1 MRLTAC
7 RSCFGSCGG
16 IIDRGCRHR
25 KANGRFLLLGGA
37 MDLLKQSGESL
48 AGRISSHE
56 LGPVDVLEIDPVSL
70 ETLSVK
76 GGFPRSFL
84 AESDES
90 SPLRRRNFDSNYL
103 GRDIS
108 QSGPRLH
115 SETLR

>member
-1 MRLTAC
+1 MDAF
-7 RSCFGSCGG
+7 SCW
-16 IIDRGCRHR
+16 
-25 KANGRFLLLGGA
+25 GGA

-84 AESDES
+84 AEFDES